1 MGMSMNA
8 GTSDYLK
15 KYPERRISFF
25 QSSYIVGV
33 SFAAGIG
40 GLLFGYDTG
49 VISGALLYINEEF
62 EYVKKSYLLQEII
75 VSMALVGAIFGAA
88 IGGYINDVFG
98 RRIATIIADLSF
110 IIGSVIMALAPN
122 PMLII
127 VGRFLVGLGV
137 GFASITAPLYI
148 AEVSPSEIRGG
159 LVSANCL
166 MITGGQFLSYV
177 INYGLT
183 RVPGTWRWML
193 GLAATPAL
201 IQLVLMIFLPESP
214 RWLYHK
220 NRKEEATT
228 VLSKIYPSPRLEDE
242 IAILEDHLEQ
252 ESKNKVKV
260 KFSDVFKLKEIRL
273 AFICGAGLQA
283 FQQFVGISVIMYYSP
298 IIIQMAGFKSNESA
312 LFLSLVVSALNAAG
326 TILGIYLIDIAG
338 RKKLVIGSLSGVVGA
353 LILLSVSCII
363 IGNGNKR
370 QVFGWLAIAG
380 LGVYIL
386 FFAPG
391 MGPVPWTMNSEIYPE
406 EYRGLCAGMS
416 ATVNWISSVIMSTS
430 FLSMA
435 EGIGLGQS
443 FLILLGVAVLAIVFV
458 IIYMPETKG
467 LTFEE
472 VADIWNQRAYGKDKN
487 IESIVE
493 KKERKK
499 ERNRGSEEEKG
510 GKERETSSLLPPSR
524 EREHVASQRRRQGE
538 EEPLCS
544 ADDQPPS
551 NFEER
556 KTVHEDEREG
566 KPILSPPPHPVA
578 VNVTRARRR
587 HWRESSPLLLLK
599 PLSSLVTQSCLCFWS
614 SLCAEV
620 AAAVMGGHGVACA

>member
-25 QSSYIVGV
+25 QSFYIVGV

-62 EYVKKSYLLQEII
+62 EYVKKSYLLQVYSLRLITSLKLEII

-98 RRIATIIADLSF
+98 RRIATIIADVSF

-201 IQLVLMIFLPESP
+201 IQLVLMMFLPESS

-391 MGPVPWTMNSEIYPE
+391 MGPVPWTLNSEIYPE

-443 FLILLGVAVLAIVFV
+443 FLILLGVAILAIVFV
-458 IIYMPETKG
+458 ITYMPETKG

-472 VADIWNQRAYGKDKN
+472 VADIWNQRSYGKDKN
-487 IESIVE
+487 IESIIE
-493 KKERKK
+493 K
-499 ERNRGSEEEKG
+499 
-510 GKERETSSLLPPSR
+510 
-524 EREHVASQRRRQGE
+524 AS
-538 EEPLCS
+538 
-544 ADDQPPS
+544 A
-551 NFEER
+551 
-556 KTVHEDEREG
+556 
-566 KPILSPPPHPVA
+566 
-578 VNVTRARRR
+578 
-587 HWRESSPLLLLK
+587 
-599 PLSSLVTQSCLCFWS
+599 
-614 SLCAEV
+614 
-620 AAAVMGGHGVACA
+620 

>member
-1 MGMSMNA
+1 
-8 GTSDYLK
+8 
-15 KYPERRISFF
+15 
-25 QSSYIVGV
+25 
-33 SFAAGIG
+33 
-40 GLLFGYDTG
+40 

-338 RKKLVIGSLSGVVGA
+338 RKKLVIGS
-353 LILLSVSCII
+353 
-363 IGNGNKR
+363 
-370 QVFGWLAIAG
+370 
-380 LGVYIL
+380 
-386 FFAPG
+386 
-391 MGPVPWTMNSEIYPE
+391 
-406 EYRGLCAGMS
+406 
-416 ATVNWISSVIMSTS
+416 
-430 FLSMA
+430 
-435 EGIGLGQS
+435 
-443 FLILLGVAVLAIVFV
+443 
-458 IIYMPETKG
+458 
-467 LTFEE
+467 
-472 VADIWNQRAYGKDKN
+472 
-487 IESIVE
+487 
-493 KKERKK
+493 
-499 ERNRGSEEEKG
+499 
-510 GKERETSSLLPPSR
+510 
-524 EREHVASQRRRQGE
+524 
-538 EEPLCS
+538 
-544 ADDQPPS
+544 
-551 NFEER
+551 
-556 KTVHEDEREG
+556 
-566 KPILSPPPHPVA
+566 
-578 VNVTRARRR
+578 
-587 HWRESSPLLLLK
+587 
-599 PLSSLVTQSCLCFWS
+599 
-614 SLCAEV
+614 
-620 AAAVMGGHGVACA
+620 